1 MISQTYAIVIKAY
14 GIRLNYVN
22 TYLYIMTEEKNE
34 ILKEIKR
41 SFRSMM
47 NGVASHS
54 MREKGVEYK
63 INWGVNLVNLR
74 ALASKYDKDFELA
87 IALWKENIRECK
99 ILATMLMPADK
110 MDVEIA
116 DIWMEQVV
124 SQEMA
129 EMLALN
135 LLQYVDYAPE
145 IAYKW
150 MASEKPLYQ
159 LCGFSIIGRLFSN
172 GQEPNERGIN
182 EYVDHAITALQG
194 THVGVA
200 HAAMNSLVRFADL
213 GIVYERIAKH
223 ATKAVGLDIL

>member
-1 MISQTYAIVIKAY
+1 
-14 GIRLNYVN
+14 
-22 TYLYIMTEEKNE
+22 
-34 ILKEIKR
+34 
-41 SFRSMM
+41 
-47 NGVASHS
+47 

-74 ALASKYDKDFELA
+74 TLASKYDKDFELA

-110 MDVEIA
+110 MDAEIA

-150 MASEKPLYQ
+150 IASDKPLYQ
-159 LCGFSIIGRLFSN
+159 LCGFCIIGRLFSN

-182 EYVDHAITALQG
+182 EYVDQTITALQG
-194 THVGVA
+194 NNVGVA

-223 ATKAVGLDIL
+223 ATKAAGLDIL

>member
-1 MISQTYAIVIKAY
+1 
-14 GIRLNYVN
+14 
-22 TYLYIMTEEKNE
+22 
-34 ILKEIKR
+34 
-41 SFRSMM
+41 MM

-74 ALASKYDKDFELA
+74 TLASKYDKDFELA

-135 LLQYVDYAPE
+135 LLQYVDFAPE

-150 MASEKPLYQ
+150 IASDKPLYQ
-159 LCGFSIIGRLFSN
+159 LCGFCIIGRLFSN

-182 EYVDHAITALQG
+182 EYVDQTITALQG
-194 THVGVA
+194 NNVGVA

-223 ATKAVGLDIL
+223 ATKAAGLDFL

>member
-1 MISQTYAIVIKAY
+1 MNYQTYAIVITTY

-74 ALASKYDKDFELA
+74 TLASKYDKDFELA

-110 MDVEIA
+110 MDAEI
-116 DIWMEQVV
+116 
-124 SQEMA
+124 A